1 MARVPARRL
10 RAATGAPTIPWVLQ
24 VLALVVPFG
33 LAGAVSPVMLTEQ
46 TVVLSGPGGRR
57 AAIRYAAGAMLALL
71 AYVAV
76 LLLFGRSIDLPK
88 DPHLDAT
95 LDVVVGAGLLVV
107 ALVLGL
113 RHPRARKPADAPR
126 RELTAR
132 EAFGF
137 GVVSMATN
145 VTTLALVVPAAKAI
159 AASHVG
165 TLGRA
170 VAAVVL
176 VVLASI
182 PAWLPIALTT
192 VAPGPADRGLRAL
205 GDLLKRRGHTIMVVV
220 VAALGAFLVVRGVIR
235 L

>member
-1 MARVPARRL
+1 ML
-10 RAATGAPTIPWVLQ
+10 H
-24 VLALVVPFG
+24 VLALVIPFG

-46 TVVLSGPGGRR
+46 TVVLAGPGGRR
-57 AAIRYAAGAMLALL
+57 AAVRYAAGAILTLLVFVSAL
-71 AYVAV
+71 V
-76 LLLFGRSIDLPK
+76 LFGRSIELPK

-95 LDVVVGAGLLVV
+95 LDIVVGAALLVV
-107 ALVLGL
+107 ALALQL
-113 RHPRARKPADAPR
+113 RRPSGPKPAAPPR
-126 RELTAR
+126 REMTAR

-145 VTTLALVVPAAKAI
+145 VTTLALVIPAAKEI
-159 AASHVG
+159 AASD
-165 TLGRA
+165 LELPGRA

-182 PAWLPIALTT
+182 PAWLPVALTV

-205 GDLLKRRGHTIMVVV
+205 GGLLDRHGRTIMVVV
-220 VAALGAFLVVRGVIR
+220 VAVLGAFLLARGMIR